1 MTKVGRIIEEEK
13 RQAIAEAEEKSR
25 QALAQAMAEKKR
37 ALAKAKAEARQALAK
52 VKAENKQALAKAKAE
67 NKQVLAKAE
76 AEKKNE
82 KKRADMLQQAARES
96 VLKMIRK
103 NYPTEEIASIVSVF
117 SQDDIESM
125 RKEVT
130 YSPLE
135 MHRPPAGKS

>member
-52 VKAENKQALAKAKAE
+52 ADAENKQA
-67 NKQVLAKAE
+67 LAKAE